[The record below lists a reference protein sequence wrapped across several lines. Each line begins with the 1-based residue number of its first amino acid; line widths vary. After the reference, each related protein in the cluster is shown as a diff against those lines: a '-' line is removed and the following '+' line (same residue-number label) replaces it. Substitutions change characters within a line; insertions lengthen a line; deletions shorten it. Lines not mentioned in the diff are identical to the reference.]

1 MGRLLVVT
9 LRRWSALVTGRSSAF
24 NGLNGLVVPWG
35 RSKRLGLHRPGGLGG
50 GRTGVGFAIDDPGLS
65 NPTKGCPR
73 EGDRGFKQMPTCDLS
88 KPRLSGIYIY
98 LSSNFQHPSNMVH
111 QKTLSPCHH
120 FLGKVFEPIGKIK
133 GRPQEASLRR
143 MASTSTIAMLGH
155 CRGQ

>member
-98 LSSNFQHPSNMVH
+98 ISIFQLPAPKQYGASKNLV
-111 QKTLSPCHH
+111 TLSPLFGEGLRTHRKNQRETAGSKLEENGIH
-120 FLGKVFEPIGKIK
+120 FHNSHARAL
-133 GRPQEASLRR
+133 
-143 MASTSTIAMLGH
+143 
-155 CRGQ
+155 